1 LEFVFLIDP
10 FEIYCVCGPHA
21 TNTLRVFSSALLAEF
36 FSLLFI
42 WCFVGFYG
50 AASLRF
56 INFSVEKF
64 FPPPRFQASYP
75 PSFQASHLHSFMAL
89 PLLPLA
95 IFCQY
100 LIIKMRPS

>member
-1 LEFVFLIDP
+1 VFLIDP

-21 TNTLRVFSSALLAEF
+21 TNTLRVFSSVLLAEF

-56 INFSVEKF
+56 INFSTGKIIQLF
-64 FPPPRFQASYP
+64 SILASQHPSIIAFQP
-75 PSFQASHLHSFMAL
+75 PSFHPL
-89 PLLPLA
+89 PFEP
-95 IFCQY
+95 
-100 LIIKMRPS
+100 